1 MSKFSGVL
9 KKLKSIKHIEI
20 ILAVLLGLII
30 LLVYFS
36 STNTLVHNKVTVST
50 QIGTYLSEIENKL
63 ASLIA
68 QIEGAG
74 RVSVM
79 VMSDENNDNEE
90 TPKIV
95 SAVVVASGA
104 NNVFVKLEIIK
115 AVEAL
120 LGINPQNIEVLAGG
134 QK

>member
-1 MSKFSGVL
+1 MSKFSGIF

-20 ILAVLLGLII
+20 ILAILLGLIV

-36 STNTLVHNKVTVST
+36 STSSLQSNKTTVTTST
-50 QIGTYLSEIENKL
+50 NIYLQEVENKL
-63 ASLIA
+63 ENLISE
-68 QIEGAG
+68 INGAG

-79 VMSDENNDNEE
+79 LMSESEENSSPQI
-90 TPKIV
+90 T

-104 NNVFVKLEIIK
+104 SDVFVKLEIIK

-120 LGINPQNIEVLAGG
+120 LGIKASSIEVLAGSS
-134 QK
+134 